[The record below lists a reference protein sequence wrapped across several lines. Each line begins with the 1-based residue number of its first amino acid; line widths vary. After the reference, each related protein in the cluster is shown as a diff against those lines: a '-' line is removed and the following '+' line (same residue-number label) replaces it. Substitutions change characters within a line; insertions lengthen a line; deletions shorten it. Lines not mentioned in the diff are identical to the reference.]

1 MKYFISFIW
10 NSPLWLALK
19 FSTEVLHDQY
29 AKLWYED
36 AGNFPK
42 LNFFSLLLK
51 RPYYRQVLFYR
62 LRRIGDFLRPFYPQ
76 YGCFSIKSWKLM
88 PEWGGG
94 IYLDHPFGSII
105 NAKKIGCNLKM
116 KHLVTIGN
124 SNKGIPVIGEGVS
137 IGCGAVIAG
146 DILIGDNVTI
156 GANSVVLKNVPSN
169 STVVG
174 NPARIVRLNGEKVN
188 IKL

>member
-1 MKYFISFIW
+1 MKYLVSVICHL
-10 NSPLWLALK
+10 PLWLALK
-19 FSTEVLHDQY
+19 ISTEVLHDKY
-29 AKLWYED
+29 AQLWYED

-42 LNFFSLLLK
+42 LDFFSLLLK

-62 LRRIGDFLRPFYPQ
+62 LRKIGDLLSPFYPK
-76 YGCFSIKSWKLM
+76 YGCFSIKNWKLM
-88 PEWGGG
+88 PDFDGG
-94 IYLDHPFGSII
+94 IYLDHPYGSII
-105 NAKKIGCNLKM
+105 NAKKIGKGLKI

-124 SNKGIPVIGEGVS
+124 SNNGIPTISGGVS